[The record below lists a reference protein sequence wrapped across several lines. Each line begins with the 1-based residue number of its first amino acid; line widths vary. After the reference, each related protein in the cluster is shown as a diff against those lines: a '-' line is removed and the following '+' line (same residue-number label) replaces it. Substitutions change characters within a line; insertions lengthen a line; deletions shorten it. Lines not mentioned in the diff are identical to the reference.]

1 MRFST
6 VLVIAVSLST
16 FALAQERKIRRAELA
31 PAVEKTVATE
41 SWGATIQG
49 FSQET
54 EHGETYYEAEGEEP
68 FAFGPLPSEVKQG
81 FQSKAGS
88 GKILKVERLTKHGKF
103 VANEAKIISND
114 KMREVQVGPTATL
127 WVTKNEFARLSPS
140 PIFWTVVATQAPLF
154 LE

>member
-6 VLVIAVSLST
+6 VLVIALSLSA
-16 FALAQERKIRRAELA
+16 FALAQERKIQRAELP

-41 SWGATIQG
+41 SRGATILG

-114 KMREVQVGPTATL
+114 KMREIQVGPDGNAL
-127 WVTKNEFARLSPS
+127 GHE
-140 PIFWTVVATQAPLF
+140 
-154 LE
+154 E